1 MGHVRPEGG
10 AAAVIIGNEVLSAK
24 VRDANGP
31 VLIQRLR
38 DQGIP
43 LHSVET
49 IPDEVDVIAEAVS
62 RARQRARWVF
72 TSGGIGP
79 THDDVTVKAV
89 AQALGRPV
97 IRLPEMVALLEKNH
111 PEGAS
116 IAALRLADAPEGA
129 HLIAA
134 EGMWFPALAVEDLF
148 MLPGVPSLFRVQL
161 DAVLA
166 TLPSFPIFLRTLY
179 VTLRETEFALLLDA
193 VDAEF
198 PDVSIG
204 SYPSFD
210 RALDYRV
217 KLTFEGTEDA
227 PVLAALRRF
236 ADQLPASTIVREE

>member
-1 MGHVRPEGG
+1 VRPEGG

-43 LHSVET
+43 LRSVEI
-49 IPDEVDVIAEAVS
+49 IPDEVDIIAEAVN

-79 THDDVTVKAV
+79 THDDVTVQSV
-89 AQALGRPV
+89 ARALGRPV
-97 IRLPEMVALLEKNH
+97 IRLPEMVALLSQNH

-116 IAALRLADAPEGA
+116 EAALRLANAPEGA

-134 EGMWFPALAVEDLF
+134 EGMWFPALAVDELY
-148 MLPGVPSLFRVQL
+148 MLPGVPALFRVQL

-166 TLPSFPIFLRTLY
+166 TLPSFRIFLRTLY
-179 VTLRETEFALLLDA
+179 VTLRETEFAERLDA
-193 VDAEF
+193 VDAAF
-198 PDVSIG
+198 PEVAIG
-204 SYPSFD
+204 SYPAFD

-217 KLTFEGTEDA
+217 KITFEGAEDA

-236 ADQLPASTIVREE
+236 ADQLPPDTIVREE